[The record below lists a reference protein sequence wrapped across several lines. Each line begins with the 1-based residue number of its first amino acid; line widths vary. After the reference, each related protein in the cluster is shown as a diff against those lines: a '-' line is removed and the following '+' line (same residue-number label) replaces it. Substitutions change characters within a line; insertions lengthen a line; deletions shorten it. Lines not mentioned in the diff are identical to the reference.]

1 MRTQH
6 TIAALLALS
15 VLSVGSGA
23 SAQTSRDS
31 DRDRDDARRSRRT
44 YAFTLGDDSDR
55 PRLGISLGSSG
66 RRDTLGVLVD
76 AVTPD
81 SPAAKAGLEEGD
93 RIVSIDGV
101 NLRVAAVDIDDD
113 EMSGV
118 GARRL
123 TRQLTKHKAGDEVEL
138 RVLRDGNV
146 RTLKVKTVAARDLAS
161 TSSFFRESRREHEDR
176 ASLGI
181 GLGSSGSKRDTLG
194 ILVSSLVDEGPAA
207 KAGMEEG
214 DRIAAING
222 VDVRVAHDDAGDW
235 ESSSSRVRRLER
247 EMGKVKAGDQVELKL
262 YRGGQ
267 TRTVRVKT
275 VAAKDLP
282 RESGSMFFFGD
293 DAVGGGRAFRMLTP
307 QIAPI
312 PPVPPVP
319 PMTPDVPSPPEPPLP
334 PSRLRGRTFYYDG
347 MSPSEIRLRVNPE
360 VEERVRAAMERAFE
374 LQSRAFDTQSRIRSR
389 IRTQIRTTPR
399 PRIQLWS
406 PLDVGAKRDNLGKPK
421 IYLRTI

>member
-1 MRTQH
+1 MRTYH

-15 VLSVGSGA
+15 ALSLGRGA
-23 SAQTSRDS
+23 SAQDTRDS
-31 DRDRDDARRSRRT
+31 ERERDDVRRPRRT
-44 YAFTLGDDSDR
+44 YAFTLGEDSDR
-55 PRLGISLGSSG
+55 PRLGISLGAGG

-76 AVTPD
+76 AVTPE

-101 NLRVAAVDIDDD
+101 NLRVAAADIDDD

-123 TRQLTKHKAGDEVEL
+123 TRELGKHKAGDEVEL

-146 RTLKVKTVAARDLAS
+146 RTIKVKTVAARDLS
-161 TSSFFRESRREHEDR
+161 TTSSWFGESRREREQR

-222 VDVRVAHDDAGDW
+222 VDVRVPREDAGDW
-235 ESSSSRVRRLER
+235 EASSLRVRRLER
-247 EMGKVKAGDQVELKL
+247 EMAKVKAGDQVELKL

-267 TRTVRVKT
+267 TRTLRVKS
-275 VAAKDLP
+275 VAARDLP

-293 DAVGGGRAFRMLTP
+293 GGLSGSRSFRMLSP
-307 QIAPI
+307 EIAPI
-312 PPVPPVP
+312 PPVPPIP
-319 PMTPDVPSPPEPPLP
+319 PMTPYVPSPPEPPLP
-334 PSRLRGRTFYYDG
+334 PTPPRGRVYFYDG
-347 MSPSEIRLRVNPE
+347 SGPSEVRLRVNPE
-360 VEERVRAAMERAFE
+360 VEARVREAMERAFE
-374 LQSRAFDTQSRIRSR
+374 ARSRAFDSASRIRSR
-389 IRTQIRTTPR
+389 IRTQIRATPR
-399 PRIQLWS
+399 PRLHIWS
-406 PLDVGAKRDNLGKPK
+406 PLDASLKTINLDKPK
-421 IYLRTI
+421 FYLRTI